1 MKTINTILAAAIA
14 AAGLVGAALPAH
26 AKLTEAEVARLGA
39 DLTPIG
45 AEKAGNKDGTI
56 PAWTGGLCEPPAGW
70 TPDKGYVDPFP
81 NDKPKVT
88 ITKANADQYKD
99 KLTPGTLALLN
110 KYDTFKMP
118 VYETRR
124 TACYPQAVYDEVK
137 SFATK
142 IELQGFGI
150 SGGRSDVPFPIPK
163 NGLEAM
169 WNHQQRYLGGGLD
182 RDYNSFPVRGNGDFY
197 KVGAHEFR
205 IFNANLDQP
214 QDNLLLVFLSSLTAP
229 ATLVGTVYL
238 VHEPL
243 DQVKEARSAWIYN
256 AGQRRVR
263 RAPELSYDSIT
274 DGTEGMR
281 TSDQFDAWN
290 GAPDRYDWKL
300 IGKKEIYI
308 PYNSYKLSNKALKY
322 DKDIIRKNTPNSDLM
337 RYELHR
343 VWQVEGTL
351 KAGSRHIYGKRVF
364 YLDEDTWT
372 VVYEDCYDTR
382 KQLWRVGVHSMIQF
396 YDAKVPWYRS
406 NTWHDLNNGDYLT
419 SGFDNEVKT
428 PWKFGVHGKWADFQT
443 DALRRAGT
451 K

>member
-26 AKLTEAEVARLGA
+26 ARMTDAEVARLGA

-56 PAWTGGLCEPPAGW
+56 PAWTGGLCAPPAGW
-70 TPDKGYVDPFP
+70 KPEMGYTDPFP
-81 NDKPKVT
+81 GDKPKFT

-99 KLTPGTLALLN
+99 KLTPGLLALLA
-110 KYDTFKMP
+110 KYDNFKMP

-124 TACYPQAVYDEVK
+124 TACYPQSVYDEVK
-137 SFATK
+137 AFATK
-142 IELQGFGI
+142 IDLQGFGI
-150 SGGRSDVPFPIPK
+150 TGGRSAVPFPIPK
-163 NGLEAM
+163 NGLEVM
-169 WNHQQRYLGGGLD
+169 WNMQQRYLGGGLE
-182 RDYNSFPVRGNGDFY
+182 REYNAFPVRGNGDYY
-197 KVGAHEFR
+197 KVGAHELR

-214 QDNLLLVFLSSLTAP
+214 QDNLLLVFLSDLTAP

-238 VHEPL
+238 VQEPL
-243 DQVKEARSAWIYN
+243 DQVKQIRAAWIYN

-263 RAPELSYDSIT
+263 RAPELSYDNIT

-308 PYNSYKLSNKALKY
+308 PYNAFKLSSKALKY
-322 DKDIIRKNTPNSDLM
+322 DKDIIRKNTINSDLM

-372 VVYEDCYDTR
+372 VVYEDAYDTR
-382 KQLWRVGVHSMIQF
+382 KQLWRVGVHPMI
-396 YDAKVPWYRS
+396 V
-406 NTWHDLNNGDYLT
+406 L
-419 SGFDNEVKT
+419 
-428 PWKFGVHGKWADFQT
+428 
-443 DALRRAGT
+443 
-451 K
+451 